1 MGAGAG
7 KNPVVGVPLNP
18 RVELADKESK
28 KAGGGES
35 VLIDAPALIDLGHGT
50 VRYRRNED
58 QKEKHET
65 ADQDVTVNKKGYF
78 YHSRLDDYS
87 EAAIARKDDKYKFR
101 YVYKGAPSTRGK
113 KLFYVYGIGMNSKD
127 ARSKV
132 TKQYKPKG
140 KGYIWPSSFRN
151 PAHFYYELVF
161 KEQEEEIEE
170 SEEESTDV
178 QSKVDPEKMTFQLK
192 DSDTVEVLKKRAAIR
207 LLTPFSNLH
216 ISHKDD
222 ELGNADNIG
231 KRRTEEQGEFERF
244 VVELQR
250 V

>member
-65 ADQDVTVNKKGYF
+65 ADQDVIVNKKGYF

-87 EAAIARKDDKYKFR
+87 EAAVARKDDKYKYR

-140 KGYIWPSSFRN
+140 KGYVWPSSFRN

-178 QSKVDPEKMTFQLK
+178 QSKVDPEKMIFQLK

-222 ELGNADNIG
+222 ELGSMNNIG
-231 KRRTEEQGEFERF
+231 KCRDRRAGG
-244 VVELQR
+244 L
-250 V
+250 